1 MKKTIL
7 VTGSTGAIGKATA
20 MELANQNCHL
30 ILLGR
35 NSRKL
40 SAVKNEIMQATSD
53 NHIDI
58 FVADLSEPQSIL
70 KATAEIKNKYTSLS
84 ALINVAAIF
93 RRDRLENSM
102 GLEYMFATNHLGPF
116 ILTNEL
122 LGLLKSGKPSRIIT
136 VSAPSTTKINFNDL
150 QWTKKFSAGF
160 MGAFGATKMMNLM
173 FTYALARRLEGTG
186 VTTNVFH
193 PGLVKSN
200 LTSEMPAILKF
211 IFKKISSEPDKAAK
225 MLCKLAFETE
235 YEQLNGK
242 FITLEGKELKPNA
255 YSQNKELQE
264 RLWTLSE
271 ELLMNIRNKNNT
283 QFEQNDTNNI

>member
-7 VTGSTGAIGKATA
+7 ITGATGAIGKATA

-40 SAVKNEIMQATSD
+40 SAVKNEIIQATTN
-53 NHIDI
+53 NHIDV

-70 KATAEIKNKYTSLS
+70 KATAEIKAKYTSLNT
-84 ALINVAAIF
+84 LINVAAIF

-122 LGLLKSGKPSRIIT
+122 LDLLKSSKPSRIVT
-136 VSAPSTTKINFNDL
+136 VSAPSTTKIKFEDL
-150 QWTKKFSAGF
+150 QGKKKFSAGF

-173 FTYALARRLEGTG
+173 FTYALAKRLEGTG
-186 VTTNVFH
+186 VTANVFH
-193 PGLVKSN
+193 PGLVKSD
-200 LTSEMPAILKF
+200 LTTEMPALLNF

-225 MLCKLAFETE
+225 MLCKLAIDEE
-235 YEQLNGK
+235 YENSNGK
-242 FITLEGKELKPNA
+242 FLTLGGKELKPNT
-255 YSQNKELQE
+255 YSQNKDLQE
-264 RLWTLSE
+264 KLWTLSE
-271 ELLMNIRNKNNT
+271 ELMTKAK
-283 QFEQNDTNNI
+283 E

>member
-7 VTGSTGAIGKATA
+7 ITGATGAIGKATA

-40 SAVKNEIMQATSD
+40 SVVKNEIIQATTN
-53 NHIDI
+53 NHIDV

-70 KATAEIKNKYTSLS
+70 KATAEIKAKYTFLNT
-84 ALINVAAIF
+84 LINVAAIF

-122 LGLLKSGKPSRIIT
+122 LELLKSSKPSRIVT
-136 VSAPSTTKINFNDL
+136 VSAPSTTKIKFEDL
-150 QWTKKFSAGF
+150 QGKKKFSAGF

-173 FTYALARRLEGTG
+173 FTYALAKRLEGTG
-186 VTTNVFH
+186 VTANVFH

-200 LTSEMPAILKF
+200 LTREMPALMNF

-225 MLCKLAFETE
+225 MLCKLAIDEE
-235 YEQLNGK
+235 YENSNGR
-242 FITLEGKELKPNA
+242 FLTLESKELKPNT
-255 YSQNKELQE
+255 YSRNKDLQE
-264 RLWTLSE
+264 KLWTLSE
-271 ELLMNIRNKNNT
+271 ELLTKAHSD
-283 QFEQNDTNNI
+283 EHK

>member
-7 VTGSTGAIGKATA
+7 ITGATGAIGKATA

-40 SAVKNEIMQATSD
+40 SAVKNEIIQATTN
-53 NHIDI
+53 NHIDV

-70 KATAEIKNKYTSLS
+70 KATAEIKAKYSSLNT
-84 ALINVAAIF
+84 LINVAAIF
-93 RRDRLENSM
+93 RKDRLENSM

-122 LGLLKSGKPSRIIT
+122 LDLLKSSKPSRIVT
-136 VSAPSTTKINFNDL
+136 VSAPSTTKIKFEDL
-150 QWTKKFSAGF
+150 QGKKKFSAGF

-173 FTYALARRLEGTG
+173 FTYALAKRLEGTG
-186 VTTNVFH
+186 VTANVFH
-193 PGLVKSN
+193 PGLVKSD
-200 LTSEMPAILKF
+200 LTSEMPALLNF

-225 MLCKLAFETE
+225 MLCKLAIDEE
-235 YEQLNGK
+235 YESSNGK
-242 FITLEGKELKPNA
+242 FLTLGGKELKPNT
-255 YSQNKELQE
+255 YSQNKDLQE
-264 RLWTLSE
+264 KLWTLSE
-271 ELLMNIRNKNNT
+271 ELMMNIPNENNR
-283 QFEQNDTNNI
+283 

>member
-1 MKKTIL
+1 MKKIVL
-7 VTGSTGAIGKATA
+7 ITGATGAIGKATA

-40 SAVKNEIMQATSD
+40 SAVKNEIIHATTN
-53 NHIDI
+53 NHIDM

-70 KATAEIKNKYTSLS
+70 KATAEIKGKYTSLN

-122 LGLLKSGKPSRIIT
+122 LDLLKSSKPSRVIT
-136 VSAPSTTKINFNDL
+136 VSAPSTTKINFEDL
-150 QWTKKFSAGF
+150 QGKKKFSAGF

-173 FTYALARRLEGTG
+173 FTYALAKRLEGTG
-186 VTTNVFH
+186 VTANVFH
-193 PGLVKSN
+193 PGLVKSH
-200 LTSEMPAILKF
+200 LTREMPAILNF

-225 MLCKLAFETE
+225 MLCKLAIDEE
-235 YEQLNGK
+235 YENSNGR
-242 FITLEGKELKPNA
+242 FLTLDGKELKPNA
-255 YSQNKELQE
+255 YSQNKDLQE
-264 RLWTLSE
+264 KLWTLSE
-271 ELLMNIRNKNNT
+271 ELMIKAHSD
-283 QFEQNDTNNI
+283 EHK